1 MSNDSSLTVTRDLI
15 VRVVTPENTVEVKLN
30 RLAAQVAAAAL
41 QAHAGSPSRGT
52 ELNASRL
59 GTVPAEAIRRQP
71 RVSPVARLGGRATKR
86 PQVR

>member
-1 MSNDSSLTVTRDLI
+1 MSDSTLTVTRDLA
-15 VRVVTPENTVEVKLN
+15 VRIVTPESAVEVKLN
-30 RLAAQVAAAAL
+30 RLAAQIVAAAL
-41 QAHAGSPSRGT
+41 QTHAGSPSRGT